1 MVCVT
6 GILLWYFYCCILVCC
21 TGWFAKPTEKKASV
35 SPHEEMKAEFMAEM
49 KAENIKQFL

>member
-1 MVCVT
+1 M